1 MKKLDTETLYEVYKA
16 LNKRFSKIQNQI
28 DQIDEKI
35 KHCKPIDKDFLE
47 GSRKTMVDML
57 CGLKIAIDMVFH
69 GLTQDKLH

>member
-1 MKKLDTETLYEVYKA
+1 MTKLDTETLYEVHKA

-35 KHCKPIDKDFLE
+35 QLCKPIDKDFLLE
-47 GSRKTMVDML
+47 RRKTMVDTL

-69 GLTQDKLH
+69 GMAQDKLH